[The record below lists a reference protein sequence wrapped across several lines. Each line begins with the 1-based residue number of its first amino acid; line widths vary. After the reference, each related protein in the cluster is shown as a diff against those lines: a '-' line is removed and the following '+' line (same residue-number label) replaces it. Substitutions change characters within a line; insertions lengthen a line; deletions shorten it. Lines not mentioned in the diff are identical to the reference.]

1 MDELVL
7 SLHDVSFSY
16 DSNNPHSVLENVN
29 LKFKKGKIT
38 SILGRSGCGK
48 TTMFDLIIEYR
59 KPISGYI
66 KYYQGLTKN
75 DVGIVLQKNML
86 FPWMT
91 VYDNLDFC
99 LKKKKLSR
107 EERKDMIC
115 NALNKCGLDNVL
127 EKYPAELSG
136 GMYARLSFIRTMIL
150 RPEIVL
156 LDEAFN
162 GIDVKNK
169 NLVLQYLRDEIESN
183 KITVLNITHDI
194 GEIMYLSDELVV
206 FREDGVEMIDN
217 VSHLNIDEI
226 CARI

>member
-1 MDELVL
+1 M
-7 SLHDVSFSY
+7 
-16 DSNNPHSVLENVN
+16 
-29 LKFKKGKIT
+29 
-38 SILGRSGCGK
+38 
-48 TTMFDLIIEYR
+48 
-59 KPISGYI
+59 
-66 KYYQGLTKN
+66 
-75 DVGIVLQKNML
+75 QKNML

>member
-1 MDELVL
+1 
-7 SLHDVSFSY
+7 
-16 DSNNPHSVLENVN
+16 
-29 LKFKKGKIT
+29 
-38 SILGRSGCGK
+38 
-48 TTMFDLIIEYR
+48 
-59 KPISGYI
+59 
-66 KYYQGLTKN
+66 
-75 DVGIVLQKNML
+75 
-86 FPWMT
+86 
-91 VYDNLDFC
+91 
-99 LKKKKLSR
+99 
-107 EERKDMIC
+107 MIC